1 MPTGQDGKLAHIS
14 LLPHPDSFFQ
24 TASGREVQLKVHRC
38 LWSADYPENS
48 LAALEEC
55 LRAPVARTEIDLHML
70 QDSDFLVVHDASAL
84 SNAGDMGPFRDT
96 LRQEVSGFRLIH
108 RGEVSSHRPMLFS
121 EAADAIAC
129 IPSPTLI
136 ELDMKDLQPLPWSR
150 VEELARLA
158 QPVKDRVIFSATD
171 WNLRRLLTVDSSL
184 LVGFNPAAYLDWL
197 PEDCDA
203 RLPRG
208 AYGYLDRHPLA
219 WWRLTSVD
227 DYLSDR
233 LGGILR
239 LVSGLREAH
248 LRLDAF
254 EQMLSDGVAHAAELF
269 HREGVALDVWT
280 LDAGTPHWRERL
292 ARAVAAGVDMITTNT
307 AREMAEAGRAL

>member
-1 MPTGQDGKLAHIS
+1 MPTGQNGEHATVSSH
-14 LLPHPDSFFQ
+14 PHPDSFFQ
-24 TASGREVQLKVHRC
+24 TASGHKVQLKVHRC
-38 LWSADYPENS
+38 LWSGDYPENS

-70 QDSDFLVVHDASAL
+70 HDSDFLIVHDASAL
-84 SNAGDMGPFRDT
+84 SNSGDIGSIRDMT
-96 LRQEVSGFRLIH
+96 RQEVSGLRLLH
-108 RGEVSSHRPMLFS
+108 RGEVSSHQPMLFS
-121 EAADAIAC
+121 EAADTMAH
-129 IPSPTLI
+129 IPSPTLV
-136 ELDMKDLQPLPWSR
+136 ELDMKDLQPLPWPR

-254 EQMLSDGVAHAAELF
+254 EQMLADGVAHAAELF
-269 HREGVALDVWT
+269 HREGVELDVWT
-280 LDAGTPHWRERL
+280 LDAGTPQWHERL
-292 ARAVAAGVDMITTNT
+292 ARVVAAGVDMITTNT
-307 AREMAEAGRAL
+307 AREIAEAGRAL

>member
-1 MPTGQDGKLAHIS
+1 MPTGQDGKLVRVS
-14 LLPHPDSFFQ
+14 SLPHPDSFFQ

-38 LWSADYPENS
+38 LWSGDYPENS

-55 LRAPVARTEIDLHML
+55 LCAPVARTEIDLYML
-70 QDSDFLVVHDASAL
+70 HDSDFLVVHDASAL
-84 SNAGDMGPFRDT
+84 SNAQDIGPFRDT
-96 LRQEVSGFRLIH
+96 TRQEVSSLRLLH
-108 RGEVSSHRPMLFS
+108 RDEISSHRPMLFS
-121 EAADAIAC
+121 EAVAALAR
-129 IPSPTLI
+129 IPSPTLV

-150 VEELARLA
+150 VEELACLA
-158 QPVKDRVIFSATD
+158 QPVKDRVIFSSTD
-171 WNLRRLLTVDSSL
+171 WNLRRLLNVDSSL

-197 PEDCDA
+197 PEGHDA

-239 LVSGLREAH
+239 LVSGLREVH

-254 EQMLSDGVAHAAELF
+254 EQMLADGVAHAAELF

-292 ARAVAAGVDMITTNT
+292 VRAVAAGVDMITTNT
-307 AREMAEAGRAL
+307 ARTMAEAGRAL